1 MTLRSPSNR
10 LKTTLRIAL
19 GTLVSLATLW
29 LAFRNV
35 RWAQVW
41 EIVRRADIW
50 LLLAAL
56 GSVLLTTAI
65 RSERWRRMFYPQHRR
80 LSPTRLFAM
89 FLLGQM
95 INALIPTRLG
105 EIARA
110 VLVGRDQH
118 VSMAQALW
126 TAATEKVLDAIVL
139 LLFLGLIALLVPM
152 PGWLQSAAWTLS
164 TAVVVVLGVCVLAAL
179 QEQRTLRWLQ
189 RLEER
194 WPWLRRLRLTRFAQ
208 ALFDTLRLLRQ
219 PRQALRLA
227 AYSVAAFLA
236 AAATNWLTA
245 RAIGMPLSFR
255 ASLLLLSVLQ
265 ISAVVPLPTT
275 PGRVGVFH
283 YLTVLALAI
292 FAIEQ
297 DLALSYSLLLHVLVY
312 LPMSVGGPLA
322 LWLLNVSWRSL
333 TSTLREPPTP
343 PAVTP

>member
-1 MTLRSPSNR
+1 MTARLPSHKV
-10 LKTTLRIAL
+10 KTALRIAL

-29 LAFRNV
+29 LAFRKV
-35 RWAQVW
+35 QWAQVW
-41 EIVRRADIW
+41 SIVRRADGG

-65 RSERWRRMFYPQHRR
+65 RSERWRLMFYPEHRR

-95 INALIPTRLG
+95 INALLPTRLG
-105 EIARA
+105 EVARA
-110 VLVGRDQH
+110 LLIGRDQR
-118 VSMAQALW
+118 VSVAQALW
-126 TAATEKVLDAIVL
+126 TAATEKMLDAIVL
-139 LLFLGLIALLVPM
+139 LLFLGLVALLVPL

-164 TAVVVVLGVCVLAAL
+164 AAVVVVLGACVLAAL
-179 QEQRTLRWLQ
+179 QEQRTLRWLE
-189 RLEER
+189 RLQGR
-194 WPWLRRLRLTRFAQ
+194 WPWLQRLRLTRLAQ
-208 ALFDTLRLLRQ
+208 ALFGTLRLLRQ
-219 PRQALRLA
+219 PRQALGLA

-245 RAIGMPLSFR
+245 RAIGLPLSFR

-292 FAIEQ
+292 FAVPQ

-333 TSTLREPPTP
+333 TDALREPP
-343 PAVTP
+343 AVDA